1 MLQSWASTTVEQSLV
16 DDRAAAETH
25 YWFLRLVLVLTA
37 LLAMRIVALAFN
49 ATDLFF
55 DEAQYWTWSRELAF
69 GYYSKPP
76 LVAWIIAGSTSLCGD
91 SEFCIRLPSP
101 VLHTMT
107 ALTTFWLAS
116 RLYGPRE
123 GFWTGVVF
131 AMLPGVA
138 FSANIISTDVPL
150 LFLWAVA
157 LYALCVLMDTRRW
170 WPALLLGVSLGFG
183 LNAKYAMAYF
193 VVCTV
198 VYAIATPAHRSLLAE
213 TRWWAAIIIA
223 VGLITPNLLWNVD
236 NGFATLDHTVDNA
249 NWSGP
254 LFRPD
259 KAVEFFAAQFGVFGP
274 ILFVSL
280 LIISYR
286 GFAARLSEPDR
297 LLLAFAL
304 PVILIVIVQSFISRA
319 HANWAA
325 VSYVAATPLV
335 VATMFRDGARG
346 WFHAALAVHFATM
359 TIIMAGFASA
369 GSFVLP
375 GGKDPYMRTLGWK
388 EIAAEVRRE
397 LTAGAAA
404 GRPFRTVVAT
414 DRALTAEL
422 LYYLRATPIPIL
434 RWRPRESA
442 NDHYQLTRP
451 FTKRSP
457 EPVLLVALGNLP
469 KAVSRTFELTAS
481 PIRLRVP
488 AGLNSTRT
496 LLLARA
502 QSVDGQ

>member
-1 MLQSWASTTVEQSLV
+1 MQYWAPKAVEPLFA
-16 DDRAAAETH
+16 DNRAAAETQT
-25 YWFLRLVLVLTA
+25 WFGRLVLVLAA
-37 LLAMRIVALAFN
+37 LLAVRVVALAFN

-55 DEAQYWTWSRELAF
+55 DEAQYWTWSQEPAF

-76 LVAWIIAGSTSLCGD
+76 LIAWIIAGSTSLCGD

-107 ALTTFWLAS
+107 ALMLFWLAS

-123 GFWTGVVF
+123 GFWSGVVF

-150 LFLWAVA
+150 LLFWAMA
-157 LYALCVLMDTRRW
+157 LYALYVLMDTRSW
-170 WPALLLGVSLGFG
+170 WAALLLGISLGFG
-183 LNAKYAMAYF
+183 LNAKYAMGYF
-193 VVCTV
+193 VLCTL

-213 TRWWAAIIIA
+213 PRWWAAIIIA

-259 KAVEFFAAQFGVFGP
+259 KAVEFFAAQFGLFGP

-286 GFAARLSEPDR
+286 GFAGRLSEPDR

-304 PVILIVIVQSFISRA
+304 PVILIVIAQSFISRA

-346 WFHAALAVHFATM
+346 WFHAALAIHVAVM
-359 TIIMAGFASA
+359 TIIVASFVLA
-369 GSFVLP
+369 GSFTLP
-375 GGKDPYMRTLGWK
+375 GGKDPFVRTLGWK
-388 EIAAEVRRE
+388 EIAVQVRRE
-397 LTAGAAA
+397 LTAGTAA
-404 GRPFRTVVAT
+404 GRPYRTVVAT
-414 DRALTAEL
+414 NRALTAEL
-422 LYYLRATPIPIL
+422 LYYLRTTPVPITA
-434 RWRPRESA
+434 WRSGERPK
-442 NDHYQLTRP
+442 DHFQLTRP
-451 FTKRSP
+451 FTKGSP
-457 EPVLLVALGNLP
+457 EPVLLVAIDAPPND
-469 KAVSRTFELTAS
+469 VWQTFRMTAP
-481 PIRLRVP
+481 PIRLNVA
-488 AGLNSTRT
+488 AGPNSKRT
-496 LLLARA
+496 LLLVRARTVA
-502 QSVDGQ
+502 DP

>member
-1 MLQSWASTTVEQSLV
+1 MQYWAAKAVEPLV
-16 DDRAAAETH
+16 AGERAAAKTQA
-25 YWFLRLVLVLTA
+25 WFGRLVLVLA
-37 LLAMRIVALAFN
+37 AVLAVRVLALAFN
-49 ATDLFF
+49 GTDLFF
-55 DEAQYWTWSRELAF
+55 DEAQYWTWSQEPAF

-76 LVAWIIAGSTSLCGD
+76 LIAWIIAGSTSLCGD
-91 SEFCIRLPSP
+91 SEFCVRLPSP

-107 ALTTFWLAS
+107 ALMLFWLAS

-123 GFWTGVVF
+123 GFWSGVVF

-150 LFLWAVA
+150 LLFWATA
-157 LYALCVLMDTRRW
+157 LYALYVLINKRSW
-170 WPALLLGVSLGFG
+170 WAPLLLGISLGFG

-213 TRWWAAIIIA
+213 PRWWAAIIIA

-254 LFRPD
+254 LLRPD

-286 GFAARLSEPDR
+286 GFAGRLSEPDR

-304 PVILIVIVQSFISRA
+304 PVILIVIIQAFISRA

-346 WFHAALAVHFATM
+346 WFHAALAIHFAVM
-359 TIIMAGFASA
+359 TIIVAGFVSA
-369 GSFVLP
+369 GSFTLP
-375 GGKDPYMRTLGWK
+375 GGKDPFVRTLGWK
-388 EIAAEVRRE
+388 EIAVQVRRE
-397 LTAGAAA
+397 LTAGTAA
-404 GRPFRTVVAT
+404 GRPYRTVVAT
-414 DRALTAEL
+414 NRALTAEL
-422 LYYLRATPIPIL
+422 LYYLRTTPVPIMA
-434 RWRPRESA
+434 WRSGERPK
-442 NDHYQLTRP
+442 DHFQLTRP
-451 FTKRSP
+451 LTKGSP
-457 EPVLLVALGNLP
+457 EPVLLVALDALP
-469 KAVSRTFELTAS
+469 NDVWQTFRMTA
-481 PIRLRVP
+481 PPTRLNVA
-488 AGLNSTRT
+488 AGPNSKRT
-496 LLLARA
+496 LLLVRARTVA
-502 QSVDGQ
+502 DP

>member
-1 MLQSWASTTVEQSLV
+1 MQYWAPKAVEPLFA
-16 DDRAAAETH
+16 DNRAAAETQT
-25 YWFLRLVLVLTA
+25 WFGRLVLVLAA
-37 LLAMRIVALAFN
+37 LLAVRVVALAFN

-55 DEAQYWTWSRELAF
+55 DEAQYWTWSQEPAF

-76 LVAWIIAGSTSLCGD
+76 LIAWIIAGSTSLCGD

-107 ALTTFWLAS
+107 ALMLFWLAS

-123 GFWTGVVF
+123 GFWSGVVF

-150 LFLWAVA
+150 LLFWAMA
-157 LYALCVLMDTRRW
+157 LYALYVLMDTRSW
-170 WPALLLGVSLGFG
+170 WAALLLGISLGFG
-183 LNAKYAMAYF
+183 LNAKYAMGYF
-193 VVCTV
+193 VLCTL

-213 TRWWAAIIIA
+213 PRWWAAIIIA

-249 NWSGP
+249 NWNGP

-259 KAVEFFAAQFGVFGP
+259 KAVEFFVAQFGVFGP

-280 LIISYR
+280 LIIAYR
-286 GFAARLSEPDR
+286 GFTGRLSGPDR

-304 PVILIVIVQSFISRA
+304 PVILIVLVQAFISRA

-346 WFHAALAVHFATM
+346 WFHAALAIHFAVM
-359 TIIMAGFASA
+359 TIIVTSFVSA
-369 GSFVLP
+369 GSFTLP
-375 GGKDPYMRTLGWK
+375 GGKDPFVRTLGWK
-388 EIAAEVRRE
+388 EIAAQVRRE
-397 LTAGAAA
+397 LTAGTAA
-404 GRPFRTVVAT
+404 GHPYRTVVAT
-414 DRALTAEL
+414 NRALTAEL
-422 LYYLRATPIPIL
+422 LYYLRPTPVPIMA
-434 RWRPRESA
+434 WRSGGPPK
-442 NDHYQLTRP
+442 DHFQLTRP
-451 FTKRSP
+451 FTKGSP
-457 EPVLLVALGNLP
+457 EPVLLVALDYLP
-469 KAVSRTFELTAS
+469 KAVWHTFRMTA
-481 PIRLRVP
+481 PPMRLHVP
-488 AGLNSTRT
+488 AGLGSTRT
-496 LLLARA
+496 LLLVRARTA
-502 QSVDGQ
+502 ADP

>member
-1 MLQSWASTTVEQSLV
+1 MLQYWASTTVEQPLA
-16 DDRAAAETH
+16 DDHAAAETH
-25 YWFLRLVLVLTA
+25 FWFGRLVLVLAA
-37 LLAMRIVALAFN
+37 LLAVRIVALAFN

-55 DEAQYWTWSRELAF
+55 DEAQYWTWSQDLAF

-76 LVAWIIAGSTSLCGD
+76 LIAWIIAGSTSLCGD

-107 ALTTFWLAS
+107 ALTLFWLAN

-150 LFLWAVA
+150 LFFWAVA

-193 VVCTV
+193 VLCTL
-198 VYAIATPAHRSLLAE
+198 VYAIATPARRSLFAE
-213 TRWWAAIIIA
+213 PRWWTAITIA
-223 VGLITPNLLWNVD
+223 LALITPNLLWNID
-236 NGFATLDHTVDNA
+236 HGFATFDHTVDNA
-249 NWSGP
+249 DGNGS
-254 LFRPD
+254 LFHPE
-259 KAVEFFAAQFGVFGP
+259 KAVEFFAALFGVFGP

-286 GFAARLSEPDR
+286 GFAGRLSEPDR

-304 PVILIVIVQSFISRA
+304 PVILIVIIQAFISRA

-346 WFHAALAVHFATM
+346 WFHAALAIHFAVM
-359 TIIMAGFASA
+359 TIIVAAFASA
-369 GSFVLP
+369 GSFTLP
-375 GGKDPYMRTLGWK
+375 GGRDPFVRTLGWK
-388 EIAAEVRRE
+388 EIAAQVRRE
-397 LTAGAAA
+397 LTAGTSA
-404 GRPFRTVVAT
+404 GHPYRTVVAT
-414 DRALTAEL
+414 NRALTAEL
-422 LYYLRATPIPIL
+422 LYYLRTTPVPIVA
-434 RWRPRESA
+434 WRPSERPK
-442 NDHYQLTRP
+442 DHYQLTRP
-451 FTKRSP
+451 FTKGSP
-457 EPVLLVALGNLP
+457 QPVLLVALDYLP
-469 KAVSRTFELTAS
+469 KAVWQTFRMTT
-481 PIRLRVP
+481 PPMRLHVP
-488 AGLNSTRT
+488 AGLGSTRT
-496 LLLARA
+496 LLLVRARTA
-502 QSVDGQ
+502 ADP